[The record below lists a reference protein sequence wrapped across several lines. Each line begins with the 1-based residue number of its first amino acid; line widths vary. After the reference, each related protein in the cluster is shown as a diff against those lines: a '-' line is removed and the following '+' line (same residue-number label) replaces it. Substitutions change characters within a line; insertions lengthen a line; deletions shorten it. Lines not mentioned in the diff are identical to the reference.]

1 MTTSEKVTMPG
12 QGEPVL
18 SSRAYPPLSA
28 NYLQKKGNSAHVEKT
43 NNYPKLQYKTSPLPA
58 VKETPQ
64 M

>member
-1 MTTSEKVTMPG
+1 MSSREKVTIPG
-12 QGEPVL
+12 QGEQII

-28 NYLQKKGNSAHVEKT
+28 SFLQKKNNSQNMEKK
-43 NNYPKLQYKTSPLPA
+43 NYPKLQYQTSPLPA